1 MRKKDKKQLLDL
13 IQTVEA
19 ANQMLVPMLE
29 RQSFQEM
36 EGLLANEQEAAL
48 SIGNRVEQLAGEG
61 TEAVAI
67 LEQYCEVLWEITQAD
82 SVEKKR
88 GGIQSLTGLL
98 EEERHAL
105 EKIHTTL
112 DVVFLPYK
120 ASMWDCMETIW
131 KAANED
137 EDCNA
142 YVIPIP
148 YFDLQ
153 PDGSAG
159 EAHYEA
165 DLFPDYVPVVSY
177 KDYDLKKEKP
187 DIVYIHNPYDNYN
200 RVTSV
205 HPDFYSAVLKENT
218 DMLVYVP
225 YFFMGNGPLPEM
237 HLNLPSYQTV
247 DKIIVQ
253 DEQKA
258 EGLSEYVSKEKLAV
272 LGSPKVD
279 HLLEMEMRRE
289 KIIDREIPKEWR
301 KKIEGRKI
309 ILFNISVSGI
319 LQHSKYAMEKIH
331 YIISRF
337 EKRRDTVLL
346 WRPHPLVEATLKS
359 MRPEMYEEYMAIK
372 RSFLKKGKGIL
383 DESGDA
389 SVAVAIADAY
399 VGENSSSLVHYFGV
413 LGKPVFF
420 ISWDITEEETEEE
433 RRSVLF
439 YDFLYE
445 ENVIHFVPCEEGME
459 HCLCKLDLKSGKLSI
474 DTWMPGEARSGLIER
489 GYFSID
495 KNGGDIILTPYQAD
509 DIYVYN
515 KKTGRARKYVLNEV
529 CEYRL
534 FDKTIRY
541 KNSLFLKP
549 KCYPALVRI
558 DLSTYEFT
566 EYKECLE
573 DFLPETLVTMEK
585 FIWAVVVVE
594 NYLYLGAAHKSAIL
608 KFDMDSGDYE
618 IKPVGDYDFGFQSMC
633 YDGQYFWLSAFGKN
647 VVVRWSEG
655 SGETCVYEYPVE
667 DCEEE
672 KNPFESTSLVEAGRY
687 IYLFQVLAQPVLRM
701 EKVTGKFETVSIKIS
716 EPEGF
721 HKKLGRKGW
730 GYAFAYRFGQD
741 QIIAFNIYDC
751 TLYILNTEGKICAA
765 YPCRIDKESL
775 ARVEKRRIEGKYLI
789 KAMPFYISENMIGL
803 SQYLDYVVNMD
814 EELKLEEQK
823 SYQNNLKYGDG
834 LSGEHIHYYIK
845 SCCQ

>member
-1 MRKKDKKQLLDL
+1 MKRRDKKQLLDL
-13 IQTVEA
+13 LKTMET
-19 ANQMLVPMLE
+19 ANQMLVSML
-29 RQSFQEM
+29 RKNRFQEM
-36 EGLLANEQEAAL
+36 TEILANEQEAAL
-48 SIGNRVEQLAGEG
+48 SIGNRIEQLEGEG
-61 TEAVAI
+61 TEAVGI
-67 LEQYCEVLWEITQAD
+67 LEKYCEVLWEITQTED
-82 SVEKKR
+82 QCEKKDR
-88 GGIQSLTGLL
+88 IRKLSVLL
-98 EEERHAL
+98 DQ
-105 EKIHTTL
+105 EKEAVDKIRIML

-131 KAANED
+131 KAAQND
-137 EDCNA
+137 PDCNA
-142 YVIPIP
+142 IVIPIP
-148 YFDLQ
+148 YFDLN
-153 PDGSAG
+153 PDGTSA
-159 EAHYEA
+159 ERHYEA
-165 DLFPDYVPVVSY
+165 GMLPGYVPVVSY
-177 KDYDLKKEKP
+177 QDYDIRKEHP
-187 DIVYIHNPYDNYN
+187 DIIYIHNPYDNYN

-205 HPDFYSAVLKENT
+205 HPDFYSSVLKENT

-225 YFFMGNGPLPEM
+225 YFFLGNGFLPEM
-237 HLNLPSYQTV
+237 HLNLLSYKTV

-253 DEQKA
+253 DEKKA
-258 EGLSEYVSKEKLAV
+258 EGLSEYVSEEKLAV

-279 HLLEMEMRRE
+279 HILEMEARRE

-301 KKIEGRKI
+301 EKIEGRKVV
-309 ILFNISVSGI
+309 LFNISVSGI
-319 LQHSKYAMEKIH
+319 LQHSKYAMEKIR
-331 YIISRF
+331 YILSRF
-337 EKRRDTVLL
+337 EKRKDIVLL

-359 MRPEMYEEYMAIK
+359 MRPEMYKEYMAIK

-389 SVAVAIADAY
+389 SVAVAVSDAY

-420 ISWDITEEETEEE
+420 ISWDVTEEETEEE
-433 RRSVLF
+433 RQAVLF

-445 ENVIHFVPCEEGME
+445 ENDIYFVPCEEGME
-459 HCLCKLDLKSGKLSI
+459 HCLCKLDLKNGQLSI
-474 DTWMPGEARSGLIER
+474 DTWMPGEARSGLIDR
-489 GYFSID
+489 SYFSID
-495 KNGGDIILTPYQAD
+495 KNEDDIILTPFQAD
-509 DIYVYN
+509 DIYIYN

-549 KCYPALVRI
+549 KCYPALVRM

-573 DFLPETLVTMEK
+573 DFLPETPVTMEK
-585 FIWAVVVVE
+585 IIWAVIAVE

-633 YDGQYFWLSAFGKN
+633 YDGQYFWMSVYGKN

-655 SGETCVYEYPVE
+655 SGETCAYEYPVA

-701 EKVTGKFETVSIKIS
+701 EKATGKFETVSIKIS

-730 GYAFAYRFGQD
+730 GYTFAHRFGQD

-751 TLYILNTEGKICAA
+751 TLYILNMEGKICAA

-775 ARVEKRRIEGKYLI
+775 VRVEKRRIEGKYLI
-789 KAMPFYISENMIGL
+789 KGMPFYISENTVGF
-803 SQYLDYVVNMD
+803 SQYLDYVINVD

-823 SYQNNLKYGDG
+823 TYQNNLKYGDG
-834 LSGEHIHYYIK
+834 TSGEHIHYYIK
-845 SCCQ
+845 TCCY